1 MELVGKIR
9 LGTPCRCG
17 KNWRRKGPGLRAVDS
32 DAGLGLANDDWS
44 ADIASITGYRQRL
57 LAMSMTS
64 FEMRISRI
72 CARYGREPTASLS
85 ALGSADSTFVRYKCA
100 GNRVSS
106 KM

>member
-1 MELVGKIR
+1 MEPPVAAVRTGGAR
-9 LGTPCRCG
+9 
-17 KNWRRKGPGLRAVDS
+17 GPGLRAVDS